1 MGKRARKEVDERGMM
16 MVNGTVVKHRSGGQA
31 SCELSTAEAEFFAVM
46 TGAVECLGMQLMMTD
61 QGLSARIRQW
71 TDSNAAQAIASR
83 RGLGETRHIELK
95 CTWLQDVTKSGRVKM
110 KWVP

>member
-1 MGKRARKEVDERGMM
+1 MM
-16 MVNGTVVKHRSGGQA
+16 MVNGTVVKHRSGAQA

-61 QGLSARIRQW
+61 QGLGAWIREW
-71 TDSNAAQAIASR
+71 TDPNAAKAIASR
-83 RGLGETRHIELK
+83 RGLGETRQKEK
-95 CTWLQDVTKSGRVKM
+95 YTWLQDVTKSGRVKM